1 MVVETFEGC
10 LSIHWLNFGETKMAT
25 KKTIDITFRVFCV
38 GSNMPGYMPDE
49 PPHPHASF
57 EDARGSMLWDIGR
70 DIDDAVESASD
81 DVSDTDERLLA
92 AAHVAELER
101 FAEYC
106 KNCEADDIGGTVG
119 NRHYFIAEDTMTG
132 QELEDCDCDPSDYEP
147 ILDEWIDAD
156 ELEALE
162 AYNIDITIIEAE
174 YQYAPDSDVHTIK
187 ADDIVDDYG
196 QGGRWFVGKFECG
209 PWVLPSKLVRAD
221 SWENAWE
228 AYIDECPTVPADEL
242 HEAYDIDD
250 QDEFDRMVA
259 DARDGL
265 CEWPELSGEY
275 SLQSNSTDT
284 GIVYSADRTL
294 YSVGSGHNLVRFK
307 VRID

>member
-1 MVVETFEGC
+1 MT
-10 LSIHWLNFGETKMAT
+10 TKNT
-25 KKTIDITFRVFCV
+25 TDITFRVFCV

-57 EDARGSMLWDIGR
+57 DDARDSLVEDVER
-70 DIDDAVESASD
+70 DIDGIESEGDYILEGGCAIASQEYLD
-81 DVSDTDERLLA
+81 KLS
-92 AAHVAELER
+92 ELKQ

-106 KNCEADDIGGTVG
+106 KNCKPEDVGGTVG
-119 NRHYFIAEDTMTG
+119 NRHYFISEDTMSG
-132 QELEDCDCDPSDYEP
+132 QELEDCDCEPSDYEP
-147 ILDEWIDAD
+147 ILDEWITPE

-162 AYNIDITIIEAE
+162 SYNLDVTIIEAE
-174 YQYAPDSDVHTIK
+174 YRYASDSDAHTIK

-196 QGGRWFVGKFECG
+196 HGGKWYCGKFACG
-209 PWVLPSKLVRAD
+209 PWILPSKLVRAD

-242 HEAYDIDD
+242 HEAYGIDD
-250 QDEFDRMVA
+250 QAEFDRMVA

-265 CEWPELSGEY
+265 REWPELSDEY
-275 SLQSNSTDT
+275 TYQSNSTDT

-294 YSVGSGHNLVRFK
+294 DRVGSEGNIVRFK
-307 VRID
+307 VCIN

>member
-1 MVVETFEGC
+1 MT
-10 LSIHWLNFGETKMAT
+10 T
-25 KKTIDITFRVFCV
+25 KKTTDIIFRVFCV

-49 PPHPHASF
+49 PPHPYASF
-57 EDARGSMLWDIGR
+57 DDARDSLVWDVER
-70 DIDDAVESASD
+70 DIDDLPE
-81 DVSDTDERLLA
+81 DEDP
-92 AAHVAELER
+92 AELEQ

-106 KNCEADDIGGTVG
+106 RNCAPDDIGGTVG
-119 NRHYFIAEDTMTG
+119 NRHYFISEDTMTG

-147 ILDEWIDAD
+147 ILDEWVTPE
-156 ELEALE
+156 ELAALE
-162 AYNIDITIIEAE
+162 SYNLDVEIESARFRFSE
-174 YQYAPDSDVHTIK
+174 HSGGHTIK

-196 QGGRWFVGKFECG
+196 HGGKWFVGKCECG
-209 PWVLPSKLVRAD
+209 PWILPSKLVRAD

-242 HEAYDIDD
+242 HEAYGIDD
-250 QDEFDRMVA
+250 QAEFDRMVA

-265 CEWPELSGEY
+265 CEWPELSCEY
-275 SLQSNSTDT
+275 DHQSNASGT

-294 YSVGSGHNLVRFK
+294 DSEATGYNIVRFK